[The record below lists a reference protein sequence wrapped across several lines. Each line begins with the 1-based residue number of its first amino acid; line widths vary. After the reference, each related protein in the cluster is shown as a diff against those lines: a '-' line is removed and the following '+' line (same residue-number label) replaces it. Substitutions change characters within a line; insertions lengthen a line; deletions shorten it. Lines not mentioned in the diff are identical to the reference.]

1 LDGSSELVKHR
12 HATIL
17 IIAFAALGVACLDLS
32 APKGPASISP
42 IQLPANFVVRGDT
55 MRNEAGTPAPP
66 VINQFDI
73 QGQLIGGTSPQFFIL
88 DSVPAA
94 HFDPTTGVLVGDHL
108 GTVTILGQVGGV
120 PGIAPL
126 QTPTVI
132 VPVTVLPTNIDQG
145 TGALDTIKAPLTQ
158 DTTLALTI
166 GQGASSMPV
175 IVRGVGDTGVQGV
188 VVHYQITRTLAS
200 NNAARQAV
208 YITGPGGKLTNTD
221 TTTAPLGAAS
231 KNQINVKASLLADVA
246 IATGQ
251 KVDSV
256 IVQATASY
264 RGVQLLGSPVT
275 FVFHVVGV
283 IGSP

>member
-1 LDGSSELVKHR
+1 MKPR
-12 HATIL
+12 HATIFV
-17 IIAFAALGVACLDLS
+17 IVFAALGVACLDLS

-55 MRNEAGTPAPP
+55 MRNESGTPAPL

-73 QGQLIGGTSPQFFIL
+73 QGQLIGGTTPQFFIL

-94 HFDPTTGVLVGDHL
+94 HFDPTTGVLVGDRL
-108 GTVTILGQVGGV
+108 GTVTILGQVGGT

-126 QTPTVI
+126 QTPTVT
-132 VPVTVLPTNIDQG
+132 VPVTVLPTRIDQG
-145 TGALDTIKAPLTQ
+145 TGAADTIKAPLTQ
-158 DTTLALTI
+158 DTTLALAI
-166 GQGASSMPV
+166 GQGASKMPI
-175 IVRGVGDTGVQGV
+175 IVKGAGDTTVQGV

-200 NNAARQAV
+200 NNPARQAV
-208 YITGPGGKLTNTD
+208 YITGTNGKLTNTD
-221 TTTAPLGAAS
+221 TTNSSGQATN
-231 KNQINVKASLLADVA
+231 NQINVKASLLADVA

-256 IVQATASY
+256 IVLATASY
-264 RGVQLLGSPVT
+264 KGVPLLGSPVT
-275 FVFHVVGV
+275 FIFHVVGV